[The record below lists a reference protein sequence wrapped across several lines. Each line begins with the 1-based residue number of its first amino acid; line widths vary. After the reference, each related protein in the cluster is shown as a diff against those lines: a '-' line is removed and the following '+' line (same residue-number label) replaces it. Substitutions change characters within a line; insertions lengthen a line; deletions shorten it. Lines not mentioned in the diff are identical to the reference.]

1 MDMNMNLDWAQ
12 KYRPTAIQDVILPTN
27 LKERLQKVI
36 TQSGGISLLFWGR
49 PGCGKTTVGQLINP
63 SDTYQI
69 DCTTSRSIDMV
80 RSLERYCST
89 FSLEGSRRL
98 VLLDEADHL
107 SKDAQNAFRGVV
119 ERFSVSTD
127 FVMTANNPNTLSEP
141 IRSRCFPV
149 HFDVTSDPSMEE
161 RFVTRATEVLCQEG
175 IKDFDIER
183 VREIV
188 KTNFPDLRRTLKQVQ
203 FELG

>member
-1 MDMNMNLDWAQ
+1 MNTNLDWAQ
-12 KYRPTAIQDVILPTN
+12 KYRPQALKDVILPVT
-27 LKERLQKVI
+27 LKNRLEKVI
-36 TQSGGISLLFWGR
+36 AQNGGISLLFWGR

-63 SDTYQI
+63 IETYQI

-89 FSLEGSRRL
+89 CSLEGGRKL

-107 SKDAQNAFRGVV
+107 SKDAQNAFRGVI
-119 ERFSVSTD
+119 ERFSLTTD

-141 IRSRCFPV
+141 IRSRCLPV
-149 HFDVTSDPSMEE
+149 HFDVTSDPAIEDG
-161 RFVTRATEVLCQEG
+161 FVYRVIEVLNLEG
-175 IKDFDIER
+175 ISDYDIER

-188 KTNFPDLRRTLKQVQ
+188 RKNFPDLRRTLKQVQ

>member
-1 MDMNMNLDWAQ
+1 MNMNLDWAQ
-12 KYRPTAIQDVILPTN
+12 KYRPTAIKDVILPTN
-27 LKERLQKVI
+27 LKESLEKIINQN
-36 TQSGGISLLFWGR
+36 GGISLLFWGR

-63 SDTYQI
+63 SETYQI

-89 FSLEGSRRL
+89 FSLEGNRKL

-119 ERFSVSTD
+119 ERFSISTD
-127 FVMTANNPNTLSEP
+127 FVMTANNPNIFSEP
-141 IRSRCFPV
+141 IRSRCYPV

-161 RFVTRATEVLCQEG
+161 QFVTRVTEVLSQEG

>member
-1 MDMNMNLDWAQ
+1 MNMNLDWAQ

-27 LKERLQKVI
+27 LKESLKKIINQN
-36 TQSGGISLLFWGR
+36 GGISLLFWGR

-63 SDTYQI
+63 SETYQI

-89 FSLEGSRRL
+89 FSLEGSRKL

-127 FVMTANNPNTLSEP
+127 FVMTANNPNIFSEP
-141 IRSRCFPV
+141 IRSRCYPV

-161 RFVTRATEVLCQEG
+161 QFVTRVTEVLSQEG

>member
-1 MDMNMNLDWAQ
+1 MNTNLDWAQ

-63 SDTYQI
+63 SETYQI

-89 FSLEGSRRL
+89 FSLEGTRKL

-127 FVMTANNPNTLSEP
+127 FVMTANNPNIFSEP

-161 RFVTRATEVLCQEG
+161 QFVTRVTEVLSQEG

>member
-1 MDMNMNLDWAQ
+1 MNMNMNLDWAQ
-12 KYRPTAIQDVILPTN
+12 KYRPTTIQDVILPTN

-63 SDTYQI
+63 SETYQI

-89 FSLEGSRRL
+89 FSLEGSRKL

-127 FVMTANNPNTLSEP
+127 FVMTANNPNIFSEP

-161 RFVTRATEVLCQEG
+161 QFVTRVTEVLSQEG

-188 KTNFPDLRRTLKQVQ
+188 QTNFPDLRRTLKQVQ

>member
-1 MDMNMNLDWAQ
+1 MNMNLDWAQ

-27 LKERLQKVI
+27 LKESLKKIINQN
-36 TQSGGISLLFWGR
+36 GGISLLFWGR

-63 SDTYQI
+63 SETYQI

-89 FSLEGSRRL
+89 FSLEGSRKL

-161 RFVTRATEVLCQEG
+161 QFVTRVTEVLSQEG

>member
-1 MDMNMNLDWAQ
+1 MNMNLDWAQ

-27 LKERLQKVI
+27 LKESLEKIINQN
-36 TQSGGISLLFWGR
+36 GGISLLFWGR
-49 PGCGKTTVGQLINP
+49 PDCGKTTVGQLINP
-63 SDTYQI
+63 SETYQI

-89 FSLEGSRRL
+89 FSLEGSRKL

-127 FVMTANNPNTLSEP
+127 FVMTANNPNIFSEP
-141 IRSRCFPV
+141 IRSRCYPV

-161 RFVTRATEVLCQEG
+161 QFVTRVTEVLSQEG

>member
-1 MDMNMNLDWAQ
+1 MNMNMNLDWAQ
-12 KYRPTAIQDVILPTN
+12 KYRPTAIQDVILPTS
-27 LKERLQKVI
+27 LKESLEKIINQN
-36 TQSGGISLLFWGR
+36 GGISLLFWGR

-63 SDTYQI
+63 SETYQI

-89 FSLEGSRRL
+89 FSLEGSRKL

-127 FVMTANNPNTLSEP
+127 FVMTANNPNIFSEP
-141 IRSRCFPV
+141 IRSRCYPV
-149 HFDVTSDPSMEE
+149 HFDVASDPSMEE
-161 RFVTRATEVLCQEG
+161 QFVTRVTDVLSQEG

>member
-1 MDMNMNLDWAQ
+1 MNMNLDWAQ
-12 KYRPTAIQDVILPTN
+12 KYRPTAIQDVILPTS
-27 LKERLQKVI
+27 LKESLEKIINQN
-36 TQSGGISLLFWGR
+36 GGISLLFWGR

-63 SDTYQI
+63 SQTYQI

-89 FSLEGSRRL
+89 FSLEGSRKL

-127 FVMTANNPNTLSEP
+127 FVMTANNPNILSEP

-161 RFVTRATEVLCQEG
+161 QFVTRVTEVLSQEG

>member
-1 MDMNMNLDWAQ
+1 MNKNLDWAQ
-12 KYRPTAIQDVILPTN
+12 KYRPTTIQDVILPAN
-27 LKERLQKVI
+27 LKESLGKIINQN
-36 TQSGGISLLFWGR
+36 GGISLLFWGR

-63 SDTYQI
+63 SETYQI

-89 FSLEGSRRL
+89 FSLEGSRKL

-119 ERFSVSTD
+119 ERFSTSTD
-127 FVMTANNPNTLSEP
+127 FVMTANNPNIFSEP

-161 RFVTRATEVLCQEG
+161 KFVTRVTEVLSQEG
-175 IKDFDIER
+175 INDFDIER

>member
-12 KYRPTAIQDVILPTN
+12 KYRPTAIQDVILPTS

-63 SDTYQI
+63 SETYQI

-89 FSLEGSRRL
+89 FSLEGSRKL

>member
-1 MDMNMNLDWAQ
+1 MNMNLDWAQ
-12 KYRPTAIQDVILPTN
+12 KYRPTTIQDVILPTN

-63 SDTYQI
+63 SETYQI

-89 FSLEGSRRL
+89 FSLEGTRKL

-119 ERFSVSTD
+119 ERFSVTTD

>member
-1 MDMNMNLDWAQ
+1 MNMNLDWAQ

-63 SDTYQI
+63 SETYQI

-89 FSLEGSRRL
+89 FSLEGSRKL

-127 FVMTANNPNTLSEP
+127 FVMTANNPNIFSEP
-141 IRSRCFPV
+141 IRSRCYPV

-161 RFVTRATEVLCQEG
+161 QFVTRVTEVLSQEG

>member
-1 MDMNMNLDWAQ
+1 MNMNLDWAQ

-27 LKERLQKVI
+27 LKESLKKIINQN
-36 TQSGGISLLFWGR
+36 GGISLLFWGR

-63 SDTYQI
+63 SETYQI

-89 FSLEGSRRL
+89 FSLEGSRKL

-127 FVMTANNPNTLSEP
+127 FVMTANNPNIFSEP

-161 RFVTRATEVLCQEG
+161 QFVTRVTEVLGQEG

>member
-1 MDMNMNLDWAQ
+1 MNMNLDWAQ

-27 LKERLQKVI
+27 LEERLQKVI

-63 SDTYQI
+63 SETYQI

-89 FSLEGSRRL
+89 FSLEGSRKL

-127 FVMTANNPNTLSEP
+127 FVMTANNPNIFSEP
-141 IRSRCFPV
+141 IRSRCYPV

-161 RFVTRATEVLCQEG
+161 QFVTRVTEVLSQEG